1 MLKTDLEAGIAGD
14 DYTSREISSQPSLWQ
29 DTYRSLL
36 DQQEALTDFLQPLWD
51 QDHLDVVLT
60 GAGTSAFIGEA
71 LQGPFL
77 KNTGKLTRA
86 IATTELVS
94 HPSLFLRRDRPTLL
108 ISFARS
114 GNSPESVAA
123 VEIAN
128 ALCDPVYHLVIT
140 CNEGGKLA
148 RQKNSQQYTLLLPP
162 AANDQGLAMTG
173 SFSAMLL
180 TGLLVSRWSSLVSLR
195 PRVEQLV
202 AYGHHL
208 LRQAPERLRKVA
220 ELPFERIVFL
230 GSGPLQGTAQE
241 SHLKVQELTDGQ
253 VVGKHDSFLGF
264 RHGPKVVANHQSLV
278 VLLFSN
284 NPYVRPYEVD
294 LAQEL
299 HQSSKA
305 LYTVGVAER
314 PVPGVKLDLWITM
327 TEHEGAPLDEEL
339 LAVCSVLPAQI
350 IGYYKSR
357 QLGLAPD
364 NPSVNGTI
372 SRVVKGVTIY
382 PYPVSS

>member
-1 MLKTDLEAGIAGD
+1 MLKTDLEVGIAGD
-14 DYTSREISSQPSLWQ
+14 DNTSREISGQPALWQ
-29 DTYRSLL
+29 DTYRTLL
-36 DQQEALTDFLQPLWD
+36 DQQQALVEFLQPLWD
-51 QDHLDVVLT
+51 QDNLNVVLT

-71 LQGPFL
+71 LQGPFF

-94 HPSLFLRRDRPTLL
+94 HPSLFLRRDSPTLL
-108 ISFARS
+108 VSFARS

-123 VEIAN
+123 VEVAN
-128 ALCDPVYHLVIT
+128 ALCDTVYHLVIT
-140 CNEGGKLA
+140 CNKRGKLA
-148 RQKNSQQYTLLLPP
+148 QQENSQQYTLLLPP
-162 AANDQGLAMTG
+162 AANDKGLAMTG

-180 TGLLVSRWSSLVSLR
+180 TGLLVSRWSSLASLQ
-195 PRVEQLV
+195 PQIEQLV
-202 AYGHHL
+202 AYGQHL
-208 LRQAPERLRKVA
+208 LQEAPDLLQKVA
-220 ELPFERIVFL
+220 ELPFERIIFL
-230 GSGPLQGTAQE
+230 GSGPLRGTAQE

-284 NPYVRPYEVD
+284 DAYVRPYEVD
-294 LAQEL
+294 LAREL
-299 HQSSKA
+299 HQSGKA
-305 LYTVGVAER
+305 QYTIGVAER
-314 PVPGVKLDLWITM
+314 PVPGVEVDQWITM
-327 TEHEGAPLDEEL
+327 TEHDTQLDEEL

-357 QLGLAPD
+357 QLGLVPD

-382 PYPVSS
+382 PYPLSP

>member
-1 MLKTDLEAGIAGD
+1 MLKTDLEVGIAGD
-14 DYTSREISSQPSLWQ
+14 DNTSREISGQPALWQ
-29 DTYRSLL
+29 DTYRTLL
-36 DQQEALTDFLQPLWD
+36 DQQQALAEFLQPLWD
-51 QDHLDVVLT
+51 QDNLNVVLT

-71 LQGPFL
+71 LQGPFF

-94 HPSLFLRRDRPTLL
+94 HPSLFLSRNHPTLL

-123 VEIAN
+123 VEVAN
-128 ALCDPVYHLVIT
+128 ALCDTVYHLVIT
-140 CNEGGKLA
+140 CNKRGKLA
-148 RQKNSQQYTLLLPP
+148 RQENSQQYTLLLPP
-162 AANDQGLAMTG
+162 AANDKGLAMTG

-180 TGLLVSRWSSLVSLR
+180 TGLLVSRWSSLASLQ
-195 PRVEQLV
+195 PQIEQLV

-208 LRQAPERLRKVA
+208 LRQAPDLLQKVA
-220 ELPFERIVFL
+220 ELPFERIIFL
-230 GSGPLQGTAQE
+230 GSGPLRGTAQE

-253 VVGKHDSFLGF
+253 VVGKYDSFLGF

-284 NPYVRPYEVD
+284 DAYVRPYEVD
-294 LAQEL
+294 LAREL
-299 HQSSKA
+299 HQSGKA
-305 LYTVGVAER
+305 QYTIGVAER
-314 PVPGVKLDLWITM
+314 PVPGVEVDQWITM
-327 TEHEGAPLDEEL
+327 TKHDTKLDEEL

-382 PYPVSS
+382 PYPVSP

>member
-1 MLKTDLEAGIAGD
+1 MLKTDLEVGIAGD
-14 DYTSREISSQPSLWQ
+14 DNTSREISGQPALWQ
-29 DTYRSLL
+29 DTYRTLL
-36 DQQEALTDFLQPLWD
+36 DQQQALAEFLQPLWD
-51 QDHLDVVLT
+51 QDNLNVVLT

-71 LQGPFL
+71 LQGPFF

-94 HPSLFLRRDRPTLL
+94 HPSLFLSRNHPTLL

-123 VEIAN
+123 VEVAN
-128 ALCDPVYHLVIT
+128 ALCDTVYHLVIT
-140 CNEGGKLA
+140 CNKRGKLA
-148 RQKNSQQYTLLLPP
+148 RQENSQQYTLLLPP
-162 AANDQGLAMTG
+162 AANDKGLAMTG

-180 TGLLVSRWSSLVSLR
+180 TGLLVSRWSSLASLQ
-195 PRVEQLV
+195 PQIEQLV

-208 LRQAPERLRKVA
+208 LRQAPDLLQKVA
-220 ELPFERIVFL
+220 ELPFERIIFL
-230 GSGPLQGTAQE
+230 GSGPLRGTAQE

-284 NPYVRPYEVD
+284 DAYVRPYEVD
-294 LAQEL
+294 LAREL
-299 HQSSKA
+299 RQSGKA
-305 LYTVGVAER
+305 QYTIGVAER
-314 PVPGVKLDLWITM
+314 PVPGVEVDLWITM
-327 TEHEGAPLDEEL
+327 TEHDTKLDEEL

-382 PYPVSS
+382 PYPLSP